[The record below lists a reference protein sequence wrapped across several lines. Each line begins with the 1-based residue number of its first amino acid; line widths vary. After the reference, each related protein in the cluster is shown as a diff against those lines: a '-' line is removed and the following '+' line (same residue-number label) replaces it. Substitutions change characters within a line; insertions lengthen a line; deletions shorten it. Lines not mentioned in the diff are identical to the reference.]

1 MLVES
6 RGLRAKDWVQNPSG
20 MRWLRKEPKYSR
32 PFEVAIEALMLRLA
46 DEVGVNAALGSA
58 CVWKEGKAKQKG
70 FRLLAE
76 FPDERTINAPFR
88 ASYLFA
94 TFAQRIP
101 SPKRRDFDRIMESW
115 GVVRTDNALEVL
127 ARSGGIQMTDRIELL
142 EARSEPD
149 ELRTPLV
156 VRLAGMKKH
165 AGAAHICVGELLT
178 LEREPTNEFDTHAT
192 KIVAGGEKAGYVPR
206 PYSALVARLLD
217 AGVQLEARA
226 VRQLGD
232 PADVGRWVIGIART

>member
-1 MLVES
+1 MA
-6 RGLRAKDWVQNPSG
+6 RGVDLGPSIDRLWVVWGEPDDGARRIVGELWRDPSG
-20 MRWLRKEPKYSR
+20 YAFAYGHE
-32 PFEVAIEALMLRLA
+32 LA
-46 DEVGVNAALGSA
+46 
-58 CVWKEGKAKQKG
+58 KAKQKG

-88 ASYLFA
+88 ASCLFA

>member
-1 MLVES
+1 MA
-6 RGLRAKDWVQNPSG
+6 RGADLSPSIDRLWVVWGEPDDGTRRVVGELWRDASG
-20 MRWLRKEPKYSR
+20 YAFAYGHEI
-32 PFEVAIEALMLRLA
+32 A
-46 DEVGVNAALGSA
+46 
-58 CVWKEGKAKQKG
+58 KAKQKG

-76 FPDERTINAPFR
+76 FPEERELSSPFR
-88 ASYLFA
+88 SSYLFA

-101 SPKRRDFDRIMESW
+101 SPKRRDFDRIMQSW
-115 GVVRTDNALEVL
+115 GVLQTDNALEVL

-142 EARSEPD
+142 EPRSETD
-149 ELRTPLV
+149 DLHTPLF
-156 VRLAGMKKH
+156 VRIAGMKKH
-165 AGAAHICVGELLT
+165 AGAAHIRAGEPLA

-217 AGVQLEARA
+217 AGVKLEARA

-232 PADVGRWVIGIART
+232 PADVGRWVVGLART